1 MSRVPKE
8 DPSGR
13 SIILEEGEFQRI
25 KVCFMM
31 KAYEI
36 HIKNQTFNS
45 SRLKNLSHSCKETS
59 FSFNSVNYITIRKG
73 IILF

>member
-1 MSRVPKE
+1 MYGLKITNSQYFFEETDNELNYKLLFLFTFLSRVPKE

-31 KAYEI
+31 KANEI
-36 HIKNQTFNS
+36 HIKKSNF
-45 SRLKNLSHSCKETS
+45 
-59 FSFNSVNYITIRKG
+59 
-73 IILF
+73 